1 MSTIGSSPLL
11 ACTDFPSP
19 CTDVDL
25 PELPADYSILDALKQ
40 RIELAKK
47 IESGQHKATKE
58 AHEDNWLK
66 QAAEAMEIDLDSDME

>member
-1 MSTIGSSPLL
+1 MLTLL
-11 ACTDFPSP
+11 CLA
-19 CTDVDL
+19 DVDL

-66 QAAEAMEIDLDSDME
+66 QAAEAMEIELDSDME